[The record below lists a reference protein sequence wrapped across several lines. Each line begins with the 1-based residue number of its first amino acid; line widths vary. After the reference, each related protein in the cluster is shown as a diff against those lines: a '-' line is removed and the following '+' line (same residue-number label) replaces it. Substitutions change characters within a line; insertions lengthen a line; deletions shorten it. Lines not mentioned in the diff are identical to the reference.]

1 MVAGADSVKQWSICP
16 ASSVGFQTGRGALA
30 GASQVYGPVSCMAQC
45 RVWPSVVY
53 GPVSRMAQCRVWTR
67 PVGARFSLA
76 VVAAFHRL
84 GGLLPV

>member
-30 GASQVYGPVSCMAQC
+30 GASQVYGTVSCME
-45 RVWPSVVY
+45 
-53 GPVSRMAQCRVWTR
+53 QCRVWTR